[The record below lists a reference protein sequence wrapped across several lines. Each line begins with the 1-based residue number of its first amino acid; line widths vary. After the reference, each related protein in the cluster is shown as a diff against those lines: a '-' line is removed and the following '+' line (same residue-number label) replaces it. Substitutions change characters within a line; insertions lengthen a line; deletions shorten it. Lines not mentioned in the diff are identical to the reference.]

1 MTANK
6 LVCPH
11 CGHDGTVETSKPPLG
26 SFGFNYLAE
35 GTVCREVRGFDAAGR
50 LLLSGDFRCEG
61 AVGANARIECRS
73 CWRTFAVPEDFL
85 PGPMSGAGAVPDAT
99 AAQGEPGE
107 AAGAEGAAEA
117 ISRNLLAILKASVEE
132 AGRIS
137 AGQVAKLAATVSEL
151 AQAVE
156 SLQPLAAEVPAL
168 REQISAVAQAQEQ
181 TAQRLAEQAQ
191 AIESH
196 SGQQAQWR
204 DQVEAGAAAAVQRLD
219 AVEAGLAEA
228 RQAAGRLE
236 EAVAQL
242 SQVQQAGRARMDAQA
257 EVIRALHAAAQE
269 QITRREELRAAV
281 QRLEELASGLDI
293 VKPLPETL

>member
-1 MTANK
+1 VTANK

-11 CGHDGTVETSKPPLG
+11 CGHDGTVETSQPPLG

-50 LLLSGDFRCEG
+50 LLLSNDFRCEG

-85 PGPMSGAGAVPDAT
+85 PGPASGAGAAPAG
-99 AAQGEPGE
+99 AAAPVEPAE
-107 AAGAEGAAEA
+107 VTGAEGAAEA
-117 ISRNLLAILKASVEE
+117 ISRNLLAILRASVEE

-137 AGQVAKLAATVSEL
+137 AAQVSKLAATVSEL
-151 AQAVE
+151 AQTVE

-168 REQISAVAQAQEQ
+168 RDRIAALTLAQEQ

-196 SGQQAQWR
+196 AGQQAQWR
-204 DQVEAGAAAAVQRLD
+204 EQVEAGAAAAAKRLD
-219 AVEAGLAEA
+219 AVEAGLSEA
-228 RQAAGRLE
+228 RQTAARLDD
-236 EAVAQL
+236 AVAQL
-242 SQVQQAGRARMDAQA
+242 SQAQMAGRARMDAQA

-293 VKPLPETL
+293 VKPLPDTL